1 MLSAESS
8 FPRERMD
15 FRQLQRV
22 EIRELCFFVALAE
35 ELHFGRAAQR
45 VGVTQSPLS
54 KAITELEYRMR
65 VRLFHRTRKRTLL
78 TPEGAALLPHA
89 RTVLRCADR
98 VRKDAAAF
106 ASGR

>member
-78 TPEGAALLPHA
+78 TPEAAALLPHA